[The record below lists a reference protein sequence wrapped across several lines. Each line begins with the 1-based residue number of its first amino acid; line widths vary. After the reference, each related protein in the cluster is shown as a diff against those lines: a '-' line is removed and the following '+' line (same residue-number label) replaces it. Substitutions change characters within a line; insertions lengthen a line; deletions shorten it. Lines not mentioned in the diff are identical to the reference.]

1 MKITTYST
9 HSPKGNLSLRA
20 PKPRKTP
27 FRPNLVKPPNP
38 SILSQPADSVGNIN
52 IEIWHVYPLQF
63 AILEIETKSRNQQAR
78 PEIRFAPFLL
88 ESKLKKAA
96 KTSRQQPRQVAPLV
110 RGPLNSKAKGELG
123 ELAFAHKAATLGF
136 GVAKPHGD
144 NERYD
149 FILDSGERFWR
160 VQVKTICQVHGHLYQ
175 TSVCHGYGVNTKP
188 YKAGEIDF
196 VVAYLAPRDI
206 WYVIPVRCVSGSTV
220 LCFYPSG
227 CRRGGGRFE
236 PYREAWH
243 LMAPGGDLTPQPGI
257 LRHVRAMACEPRW
270 ENFDTVG
277 V

>member
-1 MKITTYST
+1 
-9 HSPKGNLSLRA
+9 
-20 PKPRKTP
+20 
-27 FRPNLVKPPNP
+27 
-38 SILSQPADSVGNIN
+38 
-52 IEIWHVYPLQF
+52 
-63 AILEIETKSRNQQAR
+63 
-78 PEIRFAPFLL
+78 L

-96 KTSRQQPRQVAPLV
+96 KTSRKQPRQVASLV